1 MNKLVSIIIPTYN
14 RAYLIGETLESI
26 IAQNYKNWEC
36 IIVDDG
42 STDNTAVLIAEYIKK
57 DSRFQ
62 YHQRPV
68 DRIKGA
74 NVCRNYGFELS
85 KGKYVKWFDSDD
97 IMHPDFLEKQV
108 EVLDNNNNN
117 NNLDFCA
124 SFSNTFSGSI
134 DNIVAYNNPE
144 VIICDRNTIENYI
157 IGKIIFLTPSP
168 LWNSSF
174 LKEKKLFDESLINA
188 HETDFNFRR
197 LIEGGRFY
205 YLTDIHFLVRRGHQ
219 SIDLNSI
226 NDPKSIKSMFV
237 YYEKVYQYLCQFSV
251 YLSNEQRLRLKKYI
265 IYKQLMI
272 FYSLRLLLKRKN
284 SRFIFYTLLKNVKKS
299 NFSGLNILR
308 LLLGITTVYL
318 FKKGYA
324 LLFIKQFR
332 TI

>member
-1 MNKLVSIIIPTYN
+1 MNPLVSIIIPTYN

-26 IAQNYKNWEC
+26 IVQNYKNWEC

-42 STDNTAVLIAEYIKK
+42 STDNTAILIAEYIKK
-57 DSRFQ
+57 DNRFQ

-74 NVCRNYGFELS
+74 NACRNYGFELS
-85 KGKYVKWFDSDD
+85 KGKYIKWFDSDD
-97 IMHPDFLEKQV
+97 IMHPGFLEKQV
-108 EVLDNNNNN
+108 EVLENNSD
-117 NNLDFCA
+117 LDFCA

-144 VIICDRNTIENYI
+144 VIICDRNTIKNYI

-168 LWNSSF
+168 LWNASF
-174 LKEKKLFDESLINA
+174 LDGKKLFDESLTNA

-197 LIEGGRFY
+197 LIEGGQFY
-205 YLTDIHFLVRRGHQ
+205 YHTDIHFLVRRGHQ

-226 NDPKSIKSMFV
+226 NDPESIKSMFV
-237 YYEKVYQYLCQFSV
+237 YYEKVYEYLCQFSV

-265 IYKQLMI
+265 IYKQLMM
-272 FYSLRLLLKRKN
+272 FYSIRLLVKRKN
-284 SRFIFYTLLKNVKKS
+284 SNFIFLKLLKNVKKS

-308 LLLGITTVYL
+308 LFLGIISVYL

-324 LLFIKQFR
+324 LIFIKQFKDES
-332 TI
+332 I

>member
-1 MNKLVSIIIPTYN
+1 MSKLVSIIIPTYN

-26 IAQNYKNWEC
+26 IAQNYRNWEC

-42 STDNTAVLIAEYIKK
+42 STDNTANLIAKYITK
-57 DSRFQ
+57 DKRFQ

-74 NVCRNYGFELS
+74 NACRNYGFELS
-85 KGKYVKWFDSDD
+85 KGEYIKWFDSDD

-108 EVLDNNNNN
+108 EVLQNNSD
-117 NNLDFCA
+117 LDFCA
-124 SFSNTFSGSI
+124 SFSNTFLRSI
-134 DNIVAYNNPE
+134 DNIVAYNNPA
-144 VIICDRNTIENYI
+144 ITICDSNTIKNYI
-157 IGKIIFLTPSP
+157 TGKIIFLTPSP
-168 LWNSSF
+168 LWNASF
-174 LKEKKLFDESLINA
+174 LKGKKLFDESLTNA

-205 YLTDIHFLVRRGHQ
+205 YLTDIHFFVRRGHQ
-219 SIDLNSI
+219 SIDSNSI
-226 NDPKSIKSMFV
+226 NDPESIKSMFV

-284 SRFIFYTLLKNVKKS
+284 SSLIFFTLLKNVKKS

-308 LLLGITTVYL
+308 LLAGIISVYL

-324 LLFIKQFR
+324 LIFIKKFKK
-332 TI
+332 I